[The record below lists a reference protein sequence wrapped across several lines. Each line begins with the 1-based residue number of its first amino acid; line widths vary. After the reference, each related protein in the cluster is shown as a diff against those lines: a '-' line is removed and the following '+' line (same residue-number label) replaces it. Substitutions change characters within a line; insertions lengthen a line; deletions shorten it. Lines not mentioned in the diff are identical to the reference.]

1 MVIRARISVTNPRGD
16 AKLFASCN
24 GQRVCFAPKLSLT
37 SVAQKSLA
45 DLLDGSSQKIHRG
58 RTFVGKFLRE
68 EVSMGQ
74 LRRRRFLIASSAL
87 LAAPLVARAQ
97 KSERVHRI
105 GVLFPSEGRSPYNDR
120 FEKLLGDLG
129 WIKGRNVSFIY
140 RYSKVNDRL
149 PALARELVRERVD
162 IIVAVGTPGSLAAK
176 QATTTIPVVFY
187 VVGDPVGVGLVSSL
201 NRPGGNVTGI
211 SGITYQLGAKRLEFL
226 REVLPE
232 ARLFGFLLD
241 RTDPT
246 ASQNLVWLK
255 RGLGSAKLT
264 IEPFY
269 AERAV
274 EIEPTFQMMKQRRV
288 DGVLVMPDSRFFQE
302 RARIVKLAADL
313 SLPAIYP
320 FEQFVE
326 AGGLMSYCANF
337 LDMQAQA
344 VAYVDKIL
352 RGSNPS
358 GLPVQEPTKLKLD
371 INLKTAKALGLK
383 IPESLLL
390 RADRMI
396 E

>member
-1 MVIRARISVTNPRGD
+1 M
-16 AKLFASCN
+16 
-24 GQRVCFAPKLSLT
+24 
-37 SVAQKSLA
+37 
-45 DLLDGSSQKIHRG
+45 
-58 RTFVGKFLRE
+58 
-68 EVSMGQ
+68 
-74 LRRRRFLIASSAL
+74 
-87 LAAPLVARAQ
+87 
-97 KSERVHRI
+97 
-105 GVLFPSEGRSPYNDR
+105 
-120 FEKLLGDLG
+120 
-129 WIKGRNVSFIY
+129 
-140 RYSKVNDRL
+140 
-149 PALARELVRERVD
+149 
-162 IIVAVGTPGSLAAK
+162 
-176 QATTTIPVVFY
+176 
-187 VVGDPVGVGLVSSL
+187 
-201 NRPGGNVTGI
+201 
-211 SGITYQLGAKRLEFL
+211 EFL